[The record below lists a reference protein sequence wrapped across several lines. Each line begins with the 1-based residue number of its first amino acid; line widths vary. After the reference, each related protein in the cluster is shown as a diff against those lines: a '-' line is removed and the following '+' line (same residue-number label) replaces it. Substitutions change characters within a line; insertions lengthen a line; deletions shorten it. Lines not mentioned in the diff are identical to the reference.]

1 MKVALYARVS
11 RDDLHC
17 ENQKLVL
24 DEWCKRESVTDAT
37 YFFEEVSSRKT
48 RPEKEKVL
56 QGFRRGDFDTI
67 VCVKLDRFARSLQEL
82 IMDIEGI
89 VNSGGRFVAI
99 SNGMD
104 FQKKSY
110 NASQQL
116 MLNIFGAFAQFEREM
131 IRERTLDGLA
141 RARAQGKKLGRP
153 FKDGSKNQV
162 NYINPNIDEV
172 LYKFY
177 TEKKSIRVIAEEMKT
192 SRNRVQKIIDK
203 TPPRVV
209 KPTTEENNQVA

>member
-1 MKVALYARVS
+1 VKVALYARVS

-24 DEWCKRESVTDAT
+24 DEWCKRESVANAT

-56 QGFRRGDFDTI
+56 QGFRKGDFDTI

-141 RARAQGKKLGRP
+141 RAKAQGKKLGRP
-153 FKDGSKNQV
+153 RK
-162 NYINPNIDEV
+162 
-172 LYKFY
+172 
-177 TEKKSIRVIAEEMKT
+177 VI
-192 SRNRVQKIIDK
+192 V
-203 TPPRVV
+203 
-209 KPTTEENNQVA
+209 

>member
-17 ENQKLVL
+17 ENQKIVL
-24 DEWCKRESVTDAT
+24 DEWTKREGVTDAK

-56 QGFRRGDFDTI
+56 QGFRSGEFDTI

-141 RARAQGKKLGRP
+141 RARAQGRIGGRP
-153 FKDGSKNQV
+153 K
-162 NYINPNIDEV
+162 
-172 LYKFY
+172 
-177 TEKKSIRVIAEEMKT
+177 
-192 SRNRVQKIIDK
+192 K
-203 TPPRVV
+203 TPHVTQGGIIGESNQ
-209 KPTTEENNQVA
+209 KP

>member
-24 DEWCKRESVTDAT
+24 DEWVKREGASDVK

-56 QGFRRGDFDTI
+56 QGFRKGEFDTI

-89 VNSGGRFVAI
+89 VNSGGRFIAI

-141 RARAQGKKLGRP
+141 RAKAQGKKLGRP

-162 NYINPNIDEV
+162 NYLNPNESEV
-172 LYKFY
+172 WKLHLI
-177 TEKKSIRVIAEEMKT
+177 EHKSLREIAALLKT
-192 SRNRVQKIIDK
+192 SKNRVAKILEK
-203 TPPRVV
+203 TPPVEFN
-209 KPTTEENNQVA
+209 TSSEEKVNLS